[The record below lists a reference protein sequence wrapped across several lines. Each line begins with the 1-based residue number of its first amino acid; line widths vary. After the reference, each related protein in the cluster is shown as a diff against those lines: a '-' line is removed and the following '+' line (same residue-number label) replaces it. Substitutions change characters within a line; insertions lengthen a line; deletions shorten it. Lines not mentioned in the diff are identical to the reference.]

1 MRKTMIASNGYAP
14 ATGQVPSQ
22 QSWLDLASLARVE
35 LTSEDAD
42 FPVEQVFADQ
52 AKLTGEAKGWQA
64 AEPGPQTLRLCFNEP
79 QTIKRVQLSFRE
91 RERERMQEFTL
102 DARLLNGSTREIV
115 RQQWNF
121 SPNGSTDQHES
132 HLVNLADV
140 VILTLWID
148 PDRGQ
153 NRYPATLQTFRVE
166 G

>member
-1 MRKTMIASNGYAP
+1 MRKTMIASNGYAL
-14 ATGQVPSQ
+14 ASEQVPSHL
-22 QSWLDLASLARVE
+22 SWLDLATVARAE

-52 AKLTGEAKGWQA
+52 AKLAGVGKGWKA
-64 AEPGPQTLRLCFNEP
+64 AELGPQTLRLCFNEP

-91 RERERMQEFTL
+91 RECERMQEFSL
-102 DARLLNGSTREIV
+102 EAKLLNGSTRQIV

-121 SPNGSTDQHES
+121 SPNGSTDEHES
-132 HLVNLADV
+132 YFVDLANV
-140 VILTLWID
+140 VTLTLWID

-166 G
+166 R